1 MDEDHPDYS
10 SIKESIDK
18 AMDKARSIA
27 KRISE
32 MEREIDDLMRSKHDL
47 EARVKTLE
55 SEDID
60 SVKKQLYEIDSKVRS
75 FESDHDKRRQSW
87 NMVLN
92 FFVQL
97 LWVSM
102 AAWLLTKLGLQG
114 PL

>member
-47 EARVKTLE
+47 EARVRTLE
-55 SEDID
+55 SEDIE
-60 SVKKQLYEIDSKVRS
+60 SVKKQLYEIDSKVRF
-75 FESDHDKRRQSW
+75 FESDHDKRRQSLY
-87 NMVLN
+87 MVLN

>member
-1 MDEDHPDYS
+1 MDEDTPDYS
-10 SIKESIDK
+10 SLKDSIDK
-18 AMDKARSIA
+18 AMDKAKSIA

-32 MEREIDDLMRSKHDL
+32 IEREIDDLMRSKHDL
-47 EARVKTLE
+47 EARVRTLE
-55 SEDID
+55 SEDIEV
-60 SVKKQLYEIDSKVRS
+60 VKKHLYEIDSKVRS

-87 NMVLN
+87 NMALN

-97 LWVSM
+97 VWVSM